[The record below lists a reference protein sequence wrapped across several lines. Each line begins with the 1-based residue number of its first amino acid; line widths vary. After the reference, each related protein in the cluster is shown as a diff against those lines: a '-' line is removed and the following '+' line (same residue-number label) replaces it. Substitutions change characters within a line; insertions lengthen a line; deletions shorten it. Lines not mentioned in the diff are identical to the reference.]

1 MSTLRPTSA
10 AELGELLQSNS
21 GPLRLRSGGSRL
33 DTIRAIAAPARLV
46 DLSAFAGIE
55 RLDAQDQTCTVGA
68 GLPRAELDAALH
80 ERRLELPCLGGGT
93 IGGLFATDPIG
104 PATVGGASPR
114 TLLLGITAMLAD
126 GTRFQSGAR
135 VVKSVAGF
143 DVHKLFV
150 GSRGTLFA
158 GLQLHLRLKPRPR
171 AQAWFRR
178 EGLDLPA
185 ALEGL
190 SMLRSLV
197 VPPAE
202 LQLHRTADGSCTIAG
217 RIAGRDSFV
226 RATMRAHELREG
238 PPITMHHLVAS
249 PGAEVV
255 QGNVVGGRVAALLA
269 MSPTN
274 APFLWHGG
282 GRFELSL
289 DATTT
294 TDNLLQTL
302 PELQVDACIVRGND
316 SRRGLGTPLDPGQQ
330 HLAAG
335 LKHALDP
342 HGTFV

>member
-1 MSTLRPTSA
+1 MSILRPASA
-10 AELGELLQSNS
+10 SELAELLQSRP
-21 GPLRLRSGGSRL
+21 GPLRLRGGGSRL
-33 DTIRAIAAPARLV
+33 ERMPATVAPAHLL

-55 RLDAQDQTCTVGA
+55 RLDAQDQTCTVGP
-68 GLPRAELDAALH
+68 GLPRAELDAALLAH
-80 ERRLELPCLGGGT
+80 RLELPCLGGGT

-114 TLLLGITAMLAD
+114 TLLLGMTAMLAD

-185 ALEGL
+185 ALECF

-202 LQLHRTADGSCTIAG
+202 LQLHRTANGCTIAG

-238 PPITMHHLVAS
+238 PPITMHHLDAS

-255 QGNVVGGRVAALLA
+255 QGNVPGSRVPALLA
-269 MSPTN
+269 MSPAN

-289 DATTT
+289 EATTT
-294 TDNLLQTL
+294 TDKLLRTL
-302 PELQVDACIVRGND
+302 PELQVDACIVRGDD

-342 HGTFV
+342 HGIFV